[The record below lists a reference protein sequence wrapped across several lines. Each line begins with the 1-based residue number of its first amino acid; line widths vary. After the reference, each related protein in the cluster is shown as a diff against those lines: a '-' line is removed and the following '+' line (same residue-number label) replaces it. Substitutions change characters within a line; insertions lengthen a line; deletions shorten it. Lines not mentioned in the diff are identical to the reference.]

1 MAGISSKAAGKQDN
15 RFEYNGKEKQEKE
28 FSDGSGLEW
37 YDYGARMYDAQI
49 GRWHVVDPM
58 ADLMLRYSPYNYAF
72 DNPIRFID
80 PDGKMP
86 AGWEKTDAQKQMDGE
101 NTLQLQQQAS
111 IEYNKGGSVELSPTQ
126 KSNIDNS
133 ENTVL
138 DSKENEQKTSD
149 AEVAADNN
157 CPECPKS
164 NYLGGLS
171 PGFHLNLGEYFKN
184 ISDQKNYPGIS
195 IFETK
200 FISTGTAVTLPGL
213 GIFVHES
220 IQGFDRKIILQH
232 EYGHFLDYKYSA
244 DLKGSGNPMLSFY
257 LIIGLPSIIDLIRGA
272 NYDEHHNFYTEKR
285 ADIWAK
291 IWFGNK
297 YVDK

>member
-1 MAGISSKAAGKQDN
+1 MAGISTKAAGKQEN

-37 YDYGARMYDAQI
+37 YDYGARMYDVQI
-49 GRWHVVDPM
+49 GRWNVVDPM
-58 ADLMLRYSPYNYAF
+58 ADLMRRYSPYNYAF

-126 KSNIDNS
+126 KSNTDNS
-133 ENTVL
+133 ENTIL

-171 PGFHLNLGEYFKN
+171 PGFNLNLGEYFKN
-184 ISDQKNYPGIS
+184 ISDQKNYPGIK
-195 IFETK
+195 IYETSLIAK
-200 FISTGTAVTLPGL
+200 GSAVTLPGI
-213 GIFVHES
+213 GILIHS
-220 IQGFDRKIILQH
+220 NISGPIRTQILQH
-232 EYGHFLDYKYSA
+232 EYGHFLDYTFSS
-244 DLKGSGNPMLSFY
+244 DLKIGGNSSLSFY
-257 LIIGLPSIIDLIRGA
+257 KFIGIPSIFNIASGIGGD
-272 NYDEHHNFYTEKR
+272 HKSFWTEAR
-285 ADIWAK
+285 ADNWAK
-291 IWFGNK
+291 ICFGNK
-297 YVDK
+297 YLGDK